1 MDTKERYPD
10 EDERTPLIR
19 GAPSIETH
27 GRDRL
32 LAAAL
37 WSCVLLPVG
46 LLLFLIIGYT
56 ADHINI
62 QVPRPTSIAIIG
74 IITAQ

>member
-1 MDTKERYPD
+1 MDTKERYLN

-19 GAPSIETH
+19 SAPIARTRD
-27 GRDRL
+27 RDRL
-32 LAAAL
+32 LTTAL

-46 LLLFLIIGYT
+46 LLVFLIVGYT

-62 QVPRPTSIAIIG
+62 QVPRPTAIAIIG
-74 IITAQ
+74 IITSQ